1 MAAYITVGAKTTH
14 GGTVISGSPHTTHN
28 GIPVSR
34 IGDKVIC
41 KKCKKVTTI
50 LSGDAS
56 FIIDGAPI
64 ARGGDVTSCGAKLI
78 AIQQSFAESDFDVGS
93 ITQAAPLQFAKS
105 EPESMFAS
113 LADNKSDSEDDQYES
128 NIVVT
133 DQDGNPIP
141 EDQRQ
146 DWIAGSRGGSDS
158 DLTKPVYSEKLNGN
172 RRPGYGDHGK
182 FFGKPTSRPYDPGRA
197 WDDEKLKRN
206 TTVYGEKSATGTQTI
221 EGLNNSGGLA
231 SYRSEQE
238 QAVKNRTQNIATR
251 TAQKLD
257 VKNTPPPS
265 LNNEFGYENPMAK
278 VRDGWKGE
286 AIDGIKKSTGALV
299 GAGSEISP
307 IVQTGSN
314 IYKDVASGEYREAAN
329 KGAGAVV
336 DEVKE
341 TAIESAKDYGASKSK
356 VLDRANDIYGDYSK
370 AQDMKSQAE
379 EAAEWKRNQ
388 NR

>member
-1 MAAYITVGAKTTH
+1 
-14 GGTVISGSPHTTHN
+14 
-28 GIPVSR
+28 
-34 IGDKVIC
+34 
-41 KKCKKVTTI
+41 
-50 LSGDAS
+50 
-56 FIIDGAPI
+56 
-64 ARGGDVTSCGAKLI
+64 
-78 AIQQSFAESDFDVGS
+78 
-93 ITQAAPLQFAKS
+93 
-105 EPESMFAS
+105 MFAS

-158 DLTKPVYSEKLNGN
+158 DITKPVYSEKLNGN